1 MAQCFHQLCCG
12 ASFFSDHKQLGKFY
26 EEYDA
31 SYDSLVEQAI
41 GLGGSV
47 KLAMLMNLQEEAAG
61 VINQG
66 VTPSEDCTTY
76 FKVLL
81 KWEAS
86 LCREIDKLMGQSP
99 DNGTQNLLQGLCTE
113 SQNRTY
119 LMTRRVK

>member
-31 SYDSLVEQAI
+31 SYDSLIEQAI
-41 GLGGSV
+41 GLGSAV
-47 KLAMLMNLQEEAAG
+47 KLAMLLNLQEEAAG
-61 VINQG
+61 IINQG
-66 VTPSEDCTTY
+66 VAPSEDCTTY

-86 LCREIDKLMGQSP
+86 LCREIDKLMKQEP

-113 SQNRTY
+113 SQKRTY